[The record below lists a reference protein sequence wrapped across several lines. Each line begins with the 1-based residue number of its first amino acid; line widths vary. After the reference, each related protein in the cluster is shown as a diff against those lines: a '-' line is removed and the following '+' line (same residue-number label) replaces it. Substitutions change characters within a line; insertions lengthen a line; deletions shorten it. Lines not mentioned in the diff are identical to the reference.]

1 MIEIKKSIPVN
12 RKCRK
17 CSEDCKQHR
26 DLVVVKCPRFR
37 QNDEPVTGD
46 KAV

>member
-1 MIEIKKSIPVN
+1 MIEITKSMPVN

-26 DLVVVKCPRFR
+26 DLVIIKCPNFR
-37 QNDEPVTGD
+37 QKEEPVIRD

>member
-1 MIEIKKSIPVN
+1 MIEITKSMPVN

-17 CSEDCKQHR
+17 CLGDCNQHR
-26 DLVVVKCPRFR
+26 DLVIIKCPSFR
-37 QNDEPVTGD
+37 QKDEPVIGD